1 MTTDTLVR
9 QEVGTAAQPKLQ
21 IVDADVHPYMRS
33 PGDLDP
39 YLSERWQKHRK
50 TYRENV
56 RRAFT
61 STWVYPRMEN
71 QGNRLDAMPADG
83 TPAGSNLDLMREQL
97 LDLYNIEYGILQPL
111 GNAGYVR
118 NPDYSKALCYAMN
131 EWQADTWVAKEPR
144 LKASIV
150 INPEYPDDAVAEIE
164 RCGTNPAYA
173 QITLPPRA
181 GQPTGNRSYWPIYE
195 AAQHFNIPLGMHVGG
210 INGFPSTS
218 GGWPSFY
225 IEEHHSNALTAQS
238 VVTSLVLEGVFEE
251 FPQLKVIM
259 IEGGFAWVPSLS
271 WRLDKHWNRMR
282 DEVPH
287 VKRPPS
293 EYIKEHIWFS
303 TQPMEEPP
311 DRQDLK
317 TLIDWIGWDRLLF
330 ATDYPHWDFDDPNYA
345 FKFKMSDE
353 QKQMIYAG
361 NAKNVLRLNS

>member
-1 MTTDTLVR
+1 MTIDTVER
-9 QEVGTAAQPKLQ
+9 PEAVADAAPKLG
-21 IVDADVHPYMRS
+21 IVDADVHPYMRT
-33 PGDLDP
+33 PADLDP
-39 YLSERWQKHRK
+39 YLSERWLKHRK

-56 RRAFT
+56 RRAFS

-71 QGNRLDAMPADG
+71 QGNRVDAMPADG
-83 TPAGSNLDLMREQL
+83 TPAGSNLELMRAQL
-97 LDLYNIEYGILQPL
+97 LDLYNIETGILQPL

-131 EWQADTWVAKEPR
+131 EWQVDAWVNVEPR
-144 LKASIV
+144 LRASIV
-150 INPEYPDDAVAEIE
+150 INPEYPEDAVAEIE
-164 RCGTNPAYA
+164 RCGTNTAYA

-238 VVTSLVLEGVFEE
+238 VVTSLVLEGVFEA

-311 DRQDLK
+311 DRADLK

-345 FKFKMSDE
+345 FKFKMTDE
-353 QKQMIYAG
+353 QKVQIYCG
-361 NAKNVLRLNS
+361 NAKHVLRLP

>member
-9 QEVGTAAQPKLQ
+9 QEIGTAAQPKLQ

-56 RRAFT
+56 RRAFA

-71 QGNRLDAMPADG
+71 QGNRIDAMPADG

-131 EWQADTWVAKEPR
+131 EWQADAWVAKEPR

-181 GQPTGNRSYWPIYE
+181 TVRTGRSTKP
-195 AAQHFNIPLGMHVGG
+195 
-210 INGFPSTS
+210 PSTS
-218 GGWPSFY
+218 TF
-225 IEEHHSNALTAQS
+225 
-238 VVTSLVLEGVFEE
+238 
-251 FPQLKVIM
+251 
-259 IEGGFAWVPSLS
+259 
-271 WRLDKHWNRMR
+271 R
-282 DEVPH
+282 
-287 VKRPPS
+287 
-293 EYIKEHIWFS
+293 
-303 TQPMEEPP
+303 
-311 DRQDLK
+311 
-317 TLIDWIGWDRLLF
+317 
-330 ATDYPHWDFDDPNYA
+330 
-345 FKFKMSDE
+345 
-353 QKQMIYAG
+353 
-361 NAKNVLRLNS
+361 